1 MPMIQCPRCSV
12 FSALAQIKASGV
24 MIIDCQ
30 DSDINLAT
38 TGVQADIERNVFTP
52 VYHLRLPV
60 SAEGISQI
68 NIASCFAP
76 HFQTD

>member
-1 MPMIQCPRCSV
+1 
-12 FSALAQIKASGV
+12 

-52 VYHLRLPV
+52 VYHVLCQQK
-60 SAEGISQI
+60 E
-68 NIASCFAP
+68 F
-76 HFQTD
+76 HK

>member
-1 MPMIQCPRCSV
+1 MSIVMLKIHWPRCSV

-24 MIIDCQ
+24 MIIDSQ

-52 VYHLRLPV
+52 VYHVLCQQK
-60 SAEGISQI
+60 E
-68 NIASCFAP
+68 F
-76 HFQTD
+76 HK